1 MPGRGREIAAVAA
14 LAAIAVAVVIF
25 VFGEMSGGRGVMKPG
40 EPPPAPPPSAPAP
53 APPPRDTPAPP
64 PSPSIEPPVAIPP
77 ADPIPPTPE
86 SPPPA
91 PEPQPDRDAPGGD
104 GHEPARLI
112 LRLLKPSERKD
123 RTVQISVVDLY
134 GRGVPGALV
143 VVRQGAALLSRQR
156 ADRAGE
162 AWFVPYE
169 DEGGPFRIDAIARG
183 FVPGTAPAV
192 APGAQVQI
200 VLPLQPAV
208 FGEVRAPAKGEG
220 VVRLFTADGVLTT
233 RIEADGSFA
242 FYELEEGPVTV
253 QAEVPP
259 YGVDAE
265 ALVLRAGEQARVR
278 LRVKERDPARLEGEI
293 HGWPGKGDVRING
306 APVGVTATGR
316 FVFEQGV
323 YGVNEIFI
331 DAPEKALL
339 RERFEVKPG
348 LVARPSFR
356 LYKESTVTGRV
367 RSARTQRPLADAEV
381 RIGVDYGNP
390 RNGRVLHFPIER
402 VPVLRTDSEGRFEIG
417 RLDARLLYLI
427 SVVARGYGQGLA
439 DVIPNGGFAALE
451 LPEGP
456 FLFGRLRGLGGVP
469 RDAIVVAH
477 PLGAPPTRL
486 FFNVPDWNVS
496 KSGRDSDGYYGLSG
510 LLPGLYHVRVQAPD
524 FGAVE
529 TVVELLADQRA
540 RVDVRLRRGAEV
552 DEEASE
558 LLERLPPAFD
568 DEGDA
573 APAPGG
579 RTTLVIDAERPR
591 DQAPFPSVRVEF
603 FYGEEEF
610 RAPEERSGTRF
621 ELHGLP
627 EGSWRALLLHSS
639 MRQPVVREG
648 IVLRRGEVVVAKVG
662 SD

>member
-1 MPGRGREIAAVAA
+1 MPGRGRAIAAVAA
-14 LAAIAVAVVIF
+14 LVAIGIAVVIF
-25 VFGEMSGGRGVMKPG
+25 VFGEMSDSRGVMKPA
-40 EPPPAPPPSAPAP
+40 EPPFTPPPSPPAPPPSQPSSPPIEAPA
-53 APPPRDTPAPP
+53 AL
-64 PSPSIEPPVAIPP
+64 PP
-77 ADPIPPTPE
+77 ADPIPPPPKTPT
-86 SPPPA
+86 PDADPA
-91 PEPQPDRDAPGGD
+91 PEPDTPGEPGI
-104 GHEPARLI
+104 EPARLI
-112 LRLLKPSERKD
+112 LRLLKPVERKEG
-123 RTVQISVVDLY
+123 VIAISVVDLF
-134 GRGVPGALV
+134 GQGVPGALV
-143 VVRQGAALLSRQR
+143 VVRQGSELLWRER
-156 ADRAGE
+156 ANRAGE

-169 DEGGPFRIDAIARG
+169 EEAGPFRIDAIARG
-183 FVPGTAPAV
+183 YVAATAPAV
-192 APGAQVQI
+192 APGATVQI

-208 FGEVRAPAKGEG
+208 IGEVRSPAKGEG

-278 LRVKERDPARLEGEI
+278 LRIRERDPARLEGEI

-306 APVGVTATGR
+306 APVDVTATGR
-316 FVFEQGV
+316 FRFEQGV
-323 YGVNEIFI
+323 YGVNEILI

-356 LYKESTVTGRV
+356 LYKESTVKGRV
-367 RSARTQRPLADAEV
+367 RSARTQRPLAGAEV

-390 RNGRVLHFPIER
+390 RNERVLHFPIER

-417 RLDARLLYLI
+417 RLDARLLYLV
-427 SVVARGYGQGLA
+427 SVVAQGYGHGLA

-469 RDAIVVAH
+469 RDAIVTAR

-486 FFNVPDWNVS
+486 FFNVPDWDLS
-496 KSGRDSDGYYGLSG
+496 TSGRDADGYYGLSG

-524 FGAVE
+524 FGSLE
-529 TVVELLADQRA
+529 TVVELFAEQRA
-540 RVDVRLRRGAEV
+540 RLDLRLRRGAEV
-552 DEEASE
+552 DEEAWE
-558 LLERLPPAFD
+558 LLERLPPSFEE
-568 DEGDA
+568 EGDP
-573 APAPGG
+573 APAPGS
-579 RTTLVIDAERPR
+579 RTTLVIDAERPP
-591 DQAPFPSVRVEF
+591 DQAPFPSLRIEF
-603 FYGEEEF
+603 FYGEDEI
-610 RAPEERSGTRF
+610 RAPEERSGPRF

-648 IVLRRGEVVVAKVG
+648 IVLRRGEIVVAQVG